1 MAISRCL
8 WTCKYVKNMLQLN
21 CSTEYRIEIV
31 VSTHQVPSHGIS
43 LNQSSVVSAMFHA
56 YLEGSTVVAIDK
68 RFVPGSST
76 KQALTPFRLQRLHG
90 ATSPECLE
98 LIQVVGIWEKDW
110 MIHNDSR
117 GAAGG
122 STTDLFLLLLF
133 PHDFHVVTSDA
144 WNRQKCCC
152 LLKHGDFS

>member
-1 MAISRCL
+1 
-8 WTCKYVKNMLQLN
+8 MLQLN

-43 LNQSSVVSAMFHA
+43 LNQSSVVSAMFYA
-56 YLEGSTVVAIDK
+56 YLEGSAVVAIDK
-68 RFVPGSST
+68 RFVAAGSST
-76 KQALTPFRLQRLHG
+76 KEPLTPFRLQRLHG
-90 ATSPECLE
+90 ATSPDGTFEIGECLE

-122 STTDLFLLLLF
+122 STTDLFLLF

-144 WNRQKCCC
+144 WNRQPVVVC
-152 LLKHGDFS
+152 LNNLKHGDFS